1 MGRKFGARHALEGSV
16 RKLGDQVRICVQLT
30 ETTSGAHL
38 WADRFDRGWTDILDV
53 QDEVTGSIV
62 GAIDAKLRQV
72 EIERSL
78 RRPGGALRASDL
90 VLRSQFTQERFYRAG
105 LAESRRLLQRAVEL
119 DPNYALARALL
130 AGCNFLMTTQLLCMP
145 SESELA
151 GYVRMAR
158 GAVEDARDNPEV
170 LIPAAYVIG
179 QAADRD
185 EGFALFER
193 ALNLNPSSTDGW
205 AMSGVAHAYEG
216 DLTAAVN
223 HLERSTGLNPLH
235 RQIPRQVF
243 GFVVA
248 NIMAGRYEQ
257 ALTWSERALRD
268 IPADYINL
276 RARAALLGLLGRREE
291 AQQAVSQLLTIL
303 PGLTFSRVR
312 HQIEVVQRIAP
323 FRKSEYHRVVYEGLR
338 MAGLPE

>member
-1 MGRKFGARHALEGSV
+1 MTEEVITALSRVPSFSVVGRRSGFADKGRSADIRQMGRKFAARYALEGSV

-130 AGCNFLMTTQLLCMP
+130 AGCNFLMTTQLLSVP
-145 SESELA
+145 SESE
-151 GYVRMAR
+151 
-158 GAVEDARDNPEV
+158 
-170 LIPAAYVIG
+170 
-179 QAADRD
+179 
-185 EGFALFER
+185 
-193 ALNLNPSSTDGW
+193 
-205 AMSGVAHAYEG
+205 
-216 DLTAAVN
+216 
-223 HLERSTGLNPLH
+223 
-235 RQIPRQVF
+235 
-243 GFVVA
+243 
-248 NIMAGRYEQ
+248 MAG
-257 ALTWSERALRD
+257 TCKW
-268 IPADYINL
+268 
-276 RARAALLGLLGRREE
+276 LGAQSRTRE
-291 AQQAVSQLLTIL
+291 TIL
-303 PGLTFSRVR
+303 
-312 HQIEVVQRIAP
+312 
-323 FRKSEYHRVVYEGLR
+323 KY
-338 MAGLPE
+338 